1 MPVSASVRRPDDGSV
16 QCLTSVCSDTLWQE
30 ISRCRCP
37 VPRALEETRWSFQN
51 GEVNVAVRFF
61 QEMNLIVSKH
71 GRTAFRRLSRVF
83 NAGNCSDSES
93 MRSFWERGTE
103 HKQQLSTCAL
113 VSALHTFALTVVLQ
127 AQCKQRLSPH
137 KAMQMLSYRSSRL
150 SPVERSHLARIP
162 FCVSFSYGTD
172 VNFKTI

>member
-1 MPVSASVRRPDDGSV
+1 MTAQYSVSLLFAQTHFGKKYHGAGAPF
-16 QCLTSVCSDTLWQE
+16 LELWRKQNQTFKWR
-30 ISRCRCP
+30 SKC
-37 VPRALEETRWSFQN
+37 FQTF
-51 GEVNVAVRFF
+51 AVRFF

-71 GRTAFRRLSRVF
+71 GRTAFRLLSRVF

-93 MRSFWERGTE
+93 MRFFWKRGTQ

-113 VSALHTFALTVVLQ
+113 VSALHIFTLTVVLQ
-127 AQCKQRLSPH
+127 AQCKQQLSPH

-150 SPVERSHLARIP
+150 SPVERFHLAQIP
-162 FCVSFSYGTD
+162 FCVSFSYSTD